1 MRYFIFLFTLFLVA
15 CSEYPEMEMDIL
27 AQHIYSQNPIDLD
40 SQNKEYVAM
49 LAKSFGM
56 KEDEIVD
63 IQKHILSKKTTSRMK
78 QDYEAA
84 LQKKIF
90 ELKQRNRKS
99 AQKDFI
105 VNVLAPYLDDLSR
118 GHIYKSG
125 LENEVFEREICELYE
140 KFFSEANV

>member
-1 MRYFIFLFTLFLVA
+1 
-15 CSEYPEMEMDIL
+15 
-27 AQHIYSQNPIDLD
+27 
-40 SQNKEYVAM
+40 VAM

>member
-1 MRYFIFLFTLFLVA
+1 MRFLIFLLTLFLVA

-63 IQKHILSKKTTSRMK
+63 IQKPYRNQAPRESPLGILQAVLSS
-78 QDYEAA
+78 
-84 LQKKIF
+84 
-90 ELKQRNRKS
+90 S
-99 AQKDFI
+99 ASD
-105 VNVLAPYLDDLSR
+105 
-118 GHIYKSG
+118 G
-125 LENEVFEREICELYE
+125 
-140 KFFSEANV
+140 